1 MDRSLI
7 VGDAG
12 AGQRLRILSIQVQLL
27 FLKHPPGVLVK
38 AILLGTSLIYQLMML
53 GKKGH

>member
-1 MDRSLI
+1 MGRSLI

-12 AGQRLRILSIQVQLL
+12 AGQRLRNLSIKVQLL
-27 FLKHPPGVLVK
+27 FLKHPTGVLLK
-38 AILLGTSLIYQLMML
+38 AILSRDLSDLMML

>member
-12 AGQRLRILSIQVQLL
+12 G
-27 FLKHPPGVLVK
+27 LKAKNSLYISAATIFEAPPGVLVK